1 MGALSQAS
9 VAIDGRPLARAK
21 VLAPAADAV
30 PMSLISGA
38 SLSGVLPSAASSG
51 LATIAAGTQQ
61 LNQDAEQIATST
73 DGVPV
78 TPLADLQQASLTAEA
93 GAAVLRASDRML
105 GTILDIFA

>member
-1 MGALSQAS
+1 MGPIS
-9 VAIDGRPLARAK
+9 
-21 VLAPAADAV
+21 AV
-30 PMSLISGA
+30 FSPGM
-38 SLSGVLPSAASSG
+38 LPSAASSG